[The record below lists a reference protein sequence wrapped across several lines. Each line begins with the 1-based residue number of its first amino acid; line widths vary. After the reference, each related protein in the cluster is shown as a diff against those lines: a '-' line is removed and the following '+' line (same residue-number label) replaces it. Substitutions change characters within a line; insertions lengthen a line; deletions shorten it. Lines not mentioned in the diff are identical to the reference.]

1 MTRESSRRPFVFPS
15 LGPVGTHSLPN
26 KIMDA
31 ARNWWDD
38 FRAQMPVAEKW
49 AYFDHAGVGPLP
61 GPTAEVLIEFARDN
75 AANGVA
81 NWTRWRQTVETA
93 RGLGAKLIG
102 AQADEV
108 AVIHNTTEGINF
120 IAEGFPWQP
129 GDNVVT
135 LSSEF
140 PSNLYPWLN
149 LAARG
154 VETRQVQTSVER
166 VDPAAVELACDSRT
180 RVVALSWVGY
190 MTGWRND
197 LAALAEICARR
208 KIFFF
213 VDAIQ
218 GLGVFPLD
226 VRQLPID
233 ALAADGH
240 KWLLSPEGAG
250 LLYVRQSRLEMLRAI
265 GVGWNSVR
273 QSGNF
278 TDTRFDLKPD
288 ASRYEGGS
296 HCLAAI
302 CGLAKSLEILV
313 GIGPEQIGNRVLEIT
328 DQLCDRL
335 SRAGLPIASCRDGER
350 RSGIV
355 SFDVPGRDP
364 LQLKKDCRARGV
376 IVNARAG
383 RMRAAPHAYCN
394 DDDIDRLLEAV
405 TN

>member
-1 MTRESSRRPFVFPS
+1 MSA
-15 LGPVGTHSLPN
+15 L
-26 KIMDA
+26 
-31 ARNWWDD
+31 NWWDD
-38 FRAQMPVAEKW
+38 FRAKMPVVEKW
-49 AYFDHAGVGPLP
+49 AYFDHAGVAPLP
-61 GPTAEVLIEFARDN
+61 GPAADVLVEFARDN
-75 AANGVA
+75 AASGVA
-81 NWTRWRQTVETA
+81 NWTRWRATVETA

-102 AQADEV
+102 AEPDEI

-120 IAEGFPWQP
+120 VADGFPWQP

-149 LAARG
+149 LASRG
-154 VETRQVQTSVER
+154 VETRQVGADDER
-166 VDPAAVELACDSRT
+166 VDPAAIERACDSRT
-180 RVVALSWVGY
+180 RVVAVSWVGY
-190 MTGWRND
+190 KTGWRND
-197 LAALAEICARR
+197 LAALSEICTRR

-213 VDAIQ
+213 VDVIQ

-226 VRQLPID
+226 VRQIPID

-250 LLYVRQSRLEMLRAI
+250 LLYVRKSRLDLLHAV

-273 QSGNF
+273 HSGDF
-278 TDTRFDLKPD
+278 TNTRFDLKAD

-302 CGLAKSLEILV
+302 AGLSKSLEILV
-313 GIGPEQIGNRVLEIT
+313 EIGPEKIGERLLEIT
-328 DQLCDRL
+328 DKLCERL
-335 SRAGLPIASCRDGER
+335 ARARLPIASCREGNR

-355 SFDVPGRDP
+355 SFEVPGKDP
-364 LQLKKDCRARGV
+364 VRLKKDCRTRGV

-394 DDDIDRLLEAV
+394 DNDLDRLLDAV
-405 TN
+405 QA

>member
-1 MTRESSRRPFVFPS
+1 MNV
-15 LGPVGTHSLPN
+15 
-26 KIMDA
+26 

-61 GPTAEVLIEFARDN
+61 GPTADVLIEFARDN

-81 NWTRWRQTVETA
+81 NWTRWRTTVETA
-93 RGLGAKLIG
+93 RQLGAKLIG
-102 AQADEV
+102 AATDEV

-120 IAEGFPWQP
+120 VAEGFPWQA
-129 GDNVVT
+129 GDNIVT

-154 VETRQVQTSVER
+154 VETRQVAAAIER
-166 VDPAAVELACDSRT
+166 VDPAAIERACDDQT
-180 RVVALSWVGY
+180 RIVAVSWVGY

-197 LAALAEICARR
+197 LAAIGEICSRR

-240 KWLLSPEGAG
+240 KWLVSPEGAG
-250 LLYVRQSRLEMLRAI
+250 LLYVRQSRLDMLRPM

-278 TDTRFDLKPD
+278 TDTRLDLKPD

-296 HCLAAI
+296 HCLASI
-302 CGLAKSLEILV
+302 CGLAKSLELLV
-313 GIGPEQIGNRVLEIT
+313 DIGPARIGEHVLDIT
-328 DQLCDRL
+328 DELCERL
-335 SRAGLPIASCRDGER
+335 TRAGLPIASCREGER

-364 LQLKKDCRARGV
+364 LQLKKDCRAHGV

-394 DDDIDRLLEAV
+394 DEDIDRLINAV
-405 TN
+405 TS

>member
-1 MTRESSRRPFVFPS
+1 M
-15 LGPVGTHSLPN
+15 N
-26 KIMDA
+26 QA
-31 ARNWWDD
+31 QNWWDD
-38 FRAQMPVAEKW
+38 FRAKMPVAEKW

-61 GPTAEVLIEFARDN
+61 GPTADVLIEFARDN
-75 AANGVA
+75 ATNGVA
-81 NWTRWRQTVETA
+81 NWTRWRTTVEMA
-93 RGLGAKLIG
+93 RQLGAKLIG
-102 AQADEV
+102 AQTDEI

-120 IAEGFPWQP
+120 IAEGFPWHS

-149 LAARG
+149 LASRG
-154 VETRQVQTSVER
+154 VETRQVAADVER
-166 VDPAAVELACDSRT
+166 VDPAAVEQACDART
-180 RVVALSWVGY
+180 RVVAVSWVGY

-197 LAALAEICARR
+197 LAALAEICTRR
-208 KIFFF
+208 KLFFF

-226 VRQLPID
+226 VGKLPID

-250 LLYVRQSRLEMLRAI
+250 LLYVRKSRLGMLRAI

-278 TDTRFDLKPD
+278 TDTRFDLKTD

-302 CGLAKSLEILV
+302 AGLAKSLDLLV
-313 GIGPEQIGNRVLEIT
+313 EIGPDKTGERVLEIT
-328 DQLCDRL
+328 DQLCERL
-335 SRAGLPIASCRDGER
+335 ARASLPIASCREGDR

-355 SFDVPGRDP
+355 SFEVPGKDP
-364 LQLKKDCRARGV
+364 VQLKKDCRARGV

-394 DDDIDRLLEAV
+394 NDDIDRLLEAA
-405 TN
+405 TG

>member
-1 MTRESSRRPFVFPS
+1 M
-15 LGPVGTHSLPN
+15 N
-26 KIMDA
+26 A
-31 ARNWWDD
+31 AQNWWDD
-38 FRAQMPVAEKW
+38 FRGKMPVVEKW
-49 AYFDHAGVGPLP
+49 AYFDHAGVAPLP
-61 GPTAEVLIEFARDN
+61 GPTAEVLIDFARDN

-81 NWTRWRQTVETA
+81 NWTRWRTTVETA
-93 RGLGAKLIG
+93 RQLGAKLIG
-102 AQADEV
+102 SETDEI

-149 LAARG
+149 LASRG
-154 VETRQVQTSVER
+154 VETRRVAAAENER
-166 VDPAAVELACDSRT
+166 VDPADIERACDART
-180 RVVALSWVGY
+180 RVLAVSWVGY
-190 MTGWRND
+190 KTGWRND
-197 LAALAEICARR
+197 LAALAEICTRR

-226 VRQLPID
+226 VGKIPID

-250 LLYVRQSRLEMLRAI
+250 LLYVRQSRLDMLRAI

-273 QSGNF
+273 HSGDF
-278 TDTRFDLKPD
+278 TNTRFDLKTD

-302 CGLAKSLEILV
+302 AGLAKSLEILV
-313 GIGPEQIGNRVLEIT
+313 GIGPERISAQLLKMT
-328 DQLCDRL
+328 DQLCERL
-335 SRAGLPIASCRDGER
+335 ARAKLPVASCREGDR

-355 SFDVPGRDP
+355 SFEVPGKDP
-364 LQLKKDCRARGV
+364 LQLKKDCRAHGV

-383 RMRAAPHAYCN
+383 RMRAAPHAYVN
-394 DDDIDRLLEAV
+394 ERDLDRLLEAV
-405 TN
+405 TA

>member
-1 MTRESSRRPFVFPS
+1 MT
-15 LGPVGTHSLPN
+15 
-26 KIMDA
+26 A
-31 ARNWWDD
+31 ACNWWDD
-38 FRAQMPVAEKW
+38 FRAKMPVAEQW

-61 GPTAEVLIEFARDN
+61 GPTGDVLIEFARDN
-75 AANGVA
+75 VANGVA
-81 NWTRWRQTVETA
+81 NWSRWRGTVEIA
-93 RGLGAKLIG
+93 RELGAKLVG
-102 AQADEV
+102 AEPDEI
-108 AVIHNTTEGINF
+108 AVVHNTTEGINF

-149 LAARG
+149 LASRG
-154 VETRQVQTSVER
+154 VETRQVKADGER
-166 VDPAAVELACDSRT
+166 VDPAAVERACDSRT
-180 RVVALSWVGY
+180 RVIAVSWIGY

-197 LAALAEICARR
+197 LAALAEICTRR
-208 KIFFF
+208 KLFYF
-213 VDAIQ
+213 VDVIQ

-233 ALAADGH
+233 SLAADGH
-240 KWLLSPEGAG
+240 KWLIAPEGAG
-250 LLYVRQSRLEMLRAI
+250 LLYVRKSRLEMLRTI

-273 QSGNF
+273 QSGDF
-278 TDTRFDLKPD
+278 TDTRLDLKTD

-302 CGLAKSLEILV
+302 CGLAKSLELLIE
-313 GIGPEQIGNRVLEIT
+313 IGPDKMSQRVLEIT
-328 DQLCDRL
+328 DRLCERL
-335 SRAGLPIASCRDGER
+335 SRAGLPIASCRDADR

-376 IVNARAG
+376 LLNARAG
-383 RMRAAPHAYCN
+383 RMRAAPHGYCN

-405 TN
+405 TG

>member
-1 MTRESSRRPFVFPS
+1 M
-15 LGPVGTHSLPN
+15 N
-26 KIMDA
+26 AD
-31 ARNWWDD
+31 RNWWDD
-38 FRAQMPVAEKW
+38 FRAKMPVVEKW
-49 AYFDHAGVGPLP
+49 AYFDHAGVAPLP
-61 GPTAEVLIEFARDN
+61 GPTADVLVEFARDN

-81 NWTRWRQTVETA
+81 NWTRWRTTVETA
-93 RGLGAKLIG
+93 RELGAKLIG
-102 AQADEV
+102 AEADEI

-149 LAARG
+149 LASRG
-154 VETRQVQTSVER
+154 VETRQVAAGIER
-166 VDPAAVELACDSRT
+166 VDPAAVERACDSRT
-180 RVVALSWVGY
+180 RVVAVSWVGY

-197 LAALAEICARR
+197 LTALAEICTRR

-226 VRQLPID
+226 VRELPID

-250 LLYVRQSRLEMLRAI
+250 LLYVRKSRLEMLRAI

-278 TDTRFDLKPD
+278 TDTRFDLKTD

-302 CGLAKSLEILV
+302 AGLAKSLELLLE
-313 GIGPEQIGNRVLEIT
+313 IGSNQTAGRVLHIT
-328 DQLCDRL
+328 DQLCERL
-335 SRAGLPIASCRDGER
+335 ARAGLPIASCREADR

-383 RMRAAPHAYCN
+383 RLRAAPHAYCN
-394 DDDIDRLLEAV
+394 ENDLDRLVEGV
-405 TN
+405 TA

>member
-1 MTRESSRRPFVFPS
+1 MS
-15 LGPVGTHSLPN
+15 
-26 KIMDA
+26 
-31 ARNWWDD
+31 ARNLWDD
-38 FRAQMPVAEKW
+38 FRAKMPVVEKW
-49 AYFDHAGVGPLP
+49 AYFDHAGVAPLP
-61 GPTAEVLIEFARDN
+61 GPTADVLIEFARDN

-81 NWTRWRQTVETA
+81 NWNRWRATVETA
-93 RGLGAKLIG
+93 RELGAKLVG
-102 AQADEV
+102 AEPDEI
-108 AVIHNTTEGINF
+108 AVVHNTTEGINF
-120 IAEGFPWQP
+120 IAEGFPWQS
-129 GDNVVT
+129 GDNIVT

-149 LAARG
+149 LGGRG
-154 VETRQVQTSVER
+154 VETRQVKADVER
-166 VDPAAVELACDSRT
+166 VDPSAIERACDSRT
-180 RVVALSWVGY
+180 RVVAVSWVGY

-197 LAALAEICARR
+197 LSAIGEICARR

-250 LLYVRQSRLEMLRAI
+250 LLYVRKSRLETLRAI

-273 QSGNF
+273 QSGDF
-278 TDTRFDLKPD
+278 TDTRLDLKTD

-302 CGLAKSLEILV
+302 CGLSKSLELLV
-313 GIGPEQIGNRVLEIT
+313 EIGSKNTADRVLAMT
-328 DQLCDRL
+328 DRL
-335 SRAGLPIASCRDGER
+335 CERLGKSGLPVASCREGDR

-355 SFDVPGRDP
+355 SFDVPGKDP

-394 DDDIDRLLEAV
+394 DDDIERLIKAV
-405 TN
+405 TG

>member
-1 MTRESSRRPFVFPS
+1 M
-15 LGPVGTHSLPN
+15 N
-26 KIMDA
+26 A
-31 ARNWWDD
+31 AQNWWDD
-38 FRAQMPVAEKW
+38 FRAQMPVVEKW
-49 AYFDHAGVGPLP
+49 AYFDHAGVAPLP

-81 NWTRWRQTVETA
+81 NWTRWRATVETA
-93 RGLGAKLIG
+93 RQLGAKLIG
-102 AQADEV
+102 SETDEI

-120 IAEGFPWQP
+120 IAEGFPWQA

-149 LAARG
+149 LASRG
-154 VETRQVQTSVER
+154 VETRQVAAAQNER
-166 VDPAAVELACDSRT
+166 VDPADIERACDVRT
-180 RVVALSWVGY
+180 RVLAVSWVGY
-190 MTGWRND
+190 KTGWRND
-197 LAALAEICARR
+197 LAVLAEICTRR

-226 VRQLPID
+226 VGKIPID

-250 LLYVRQSRLEMLRAI
+250 LLYLRKSHFEQIRAI

-273 QSGNF
+273 HSGDF
-278 TDTRFDLKPD
+278 TNTRFDLKTD

-302 CGLAKSLEILV
+302 AGLAQSLEILV
-313 GIGPEQIGNRVLEIT
+313 GIGPEKISAQLLKMT
-328 DQLCDRL
+328 DQLCERL
-335 SRAGLPIASCRDGER
+335 ARAKLPVASCREGDR

-355 SFDVPGRDP
+355 SFEVPGKDP
-364 LQLKKDCRARGV
+364 LQLKKACRARGV

-383 RMRAAPHAYCN
+383 RMRAAPHAYVN
-394 DDDIDRLLEAV
+394 ERDLDRLLEAV
-405 TN
+405 TA

>member
-1 MTRESSRRPFVFPS
+1 VSVMC
-15 LGPVGTHSLPN
+15 
-26 KIMDA
+26 A
-31 ARNWWDD
+31 AQTWSDD
-38 FRAQMPVAEKW
+38 FRAKMPVVGKW
-49 AYFDHAGVGPLP
+49 AYFDHAGVAPLP
-61 GPTAEVLIEFARDN
+61 GPTADVLIEFARDN

-81 NWTRWRQTVETA
+81 NWNRWRTTVETA
-93 RGLGAKLIG
+93 RGLGAKLVG
-102 AQADEV
+102 AEADEI

-120 IAEGFPWQP
+120 VAEGFPWQP

-149 LAARG
+149 LASRG
-154 VETRQVQTSVER
+154 VETRQVATDNER
-166 VDPAAVELACDSRT
+166 VDPAAIERACDSRT
-180 RVVALSWVGY
+180 RIVAVSWVGY

-197 LAALAEICARR
+197 LAALAEICTRR

-226 VRQLPID
+226 VRQLSID

-250 LLYVRQSRLEMLRAI
+250 LLYVRKSRLEMLRAV

-273 QSGNF
+273 HSGDF
-278 TDTRFDLKPD
+278 TNTRFDLKTD

-302 CGLAKSLEILV
+302 AGLAKSLELLV
-313 GIGPEQIGNRVLEIT
+313 EIGRDKTSERVLEIT
-328 DQLCDRL
+328 DRLCERL
-335 SRAGLPIASCRDGER
+335 AQARLPVASRREGNH

-355 SFDVPGRDP
+355 SFDVPGKDP

-394 DDDIDRLLEAV
+394 GDDIDRLLEAV

>member
-1 MTRESSRRPFVFPS
+1 MS
-15 LGPVGTHSLPN
+15 
-26 KIMDA
+26 A
-31 ARNWWDD
+31 ARDWWDD
-38 FRAQMPVAEKW
+38 FRAQMPVVEKW
-49 AYFDHAGVGPLP
+49 AYFDHAGVAPLP
-61 GPTAEVLIEFARDN
+61 GPTADVLIEFARDS

-81 NWTRWRQTVETA
+81 NWNRWRTTVETA

-102 AQADEV
+102 ADPEEI

-120 IAEGFPWQP
+120 IAEGFPWHA

-149 LAARG
+149 LASRG
-154 VETRQVQTSVER
+154 VETRQVATDNER
-166 VDPAAVELACDSRT
+166 VDPAAVERACDSRT

-197 LAALAEICARR
+197 LVALAEICTRR
-208 KIFFF
+208 KLFFF

-250 LLYVRQSRLEMLRAI
+250 LLYVRKSRLEILRAV

-278 TDTRFDLKPD
+278 TDTRFDLKTD

-302 CGLAKSLEILV
+302 AGLAKSLELLV
-313 GIGPEQIGNRVLEIT
+313 EIGQDKTSERVLEIT
-328 DQLCDRL
+328 DRLCERL
-335 SRAGLPIASCRDGER
+335 ARAGLPVASRREGSH

-394 DDDIDRLLEAV
+394 DDDLDRLLDAI